1 MSYNIFCFYPKIKQI
16 SFTREFRQGLKPLSP
31 PRAPPTGFQF
41 RSGRIFWGAFCSWD
55 PAPCGLEESEQPDR
69 GRRGNLLTYRRGT
82 ARSAPRPRGER
93 SGQLLE
99 NEVTTPGRSQSPRS
113 TRNRLDRRCWNS
125 KIRLQDFV
133 SQAQGREVGGEERNH
148 QLDCFSRKQTK
159 RGRGTPAFHE
169 KTQKSLSFKGNL

>member
-55 PAPCGLEESEQPDR
+55 PAPCGLEDSEQPDR

-113 TRNRLDRRCWNS
+113 TRNQLERRCWNS

-133 SQAQGREVGGEERNH
+133 SQAQGREVCVGGKKSPARLLFKKTN
-148 QLDCFSRKQTK
+148 QVRRKGHTSLP
-159 RGRGTPAFHE
+159 RENTE
-169 KTQKSLSFKGNL
+169 KPFL